1 MKHQNFPNLS
11 PGWLKDY
18 SFLNSIFDLSESN
31 EGFEEALAFNKS
43 IDKKIFDYLITIPGI
58 IFCIPIFLIIGLL
71 IKLESRGPVFFKQKR
86 VGKDGKVFLMYK
98 FRSMYVDTDQSVHE
112 NHILAY
118 KKGLLNPQ
126 EGYKLKNDPRITKV
140 GKFLRDSSL
149 DELPQLIN
157 ILRGE
162 MSLVGPR
169 PVPIYEAD
177 LYDLWQS
184 ERVSTLPGITG
195 MWQVC
200 GRSAVSFEE
209 QIRLDIHYVRNQ
221 SIWLNIKILLITF
234 LAVFNKRGAG

>member
-1 MKHQNFPNLS
+1 M
-11 PGWLKDY
+11 
-18 SFLNSIFDLSESN
+18 
-31 EGFEEALAFNKS
+31 
-43 IDKKIFDYLITIPGI
+43 
-58 IFCIPIFLIIGLL
+58 
-71 IKLESRGPVFFKQKR
+71 
-86 VGKDGKVFLMYK
+86 
-98 FRSMYVDTDQSVHE
+98 
-112 NHILAY
+112 
-118 KKGLLNPQ
+118 LNPQ

-221 SIWLNIKILLITF
+221 SIGLNIKILLITF